1 MKKVI
6 LLIVALV
13 CCGSIFA
20 QYEPYWED
28 INEHQFWNHDPFVAM
43 FSVDNHLIGHDDN
56 FAALEVAAFV
66 TINGTE
72 FYRGHGFLMSN
83 ESYGDPYP
91 TPYFEIFYK
100 PLDNE
105 NEQPLPVHFKLY
117 DHSTQTLYDYETCDM
132 EILTQHSYGNTYD
145 FDNMPTLSFF
155 HTFTKEIDPWTNEG
169 GFYLIASPLAEGVS
183 PTDVLN
189 MTANSYD
196 LYAFD
201 QAAEDGLEWR
211 NYKADAFEN
220 LVAGTGYLY
229 ANSTGADI
237 TFIGAPNSIDE
248 DVEIPLTKVDGVE
261 FSGWNLVGNPF
272 PQKAYID
279 RTGFYVMN
287 PDGRADVIAGEGNE
301 VGPMQGIFVIAA
313 NNSDKVTFS
322 AENPGTQKG
331 LVINVHKDRGAII
344 DRAIVR
350 FGEGGLLPKFMLNE
364 SHTKLYIP
372 QNDKEYAVVTTDT
385 KTNEIPLNFKA
396 AEEGTYTMKFNT
408 EDVETGYLHLID
420 NLTGNDVDLLA
431 NPVYTFD
438 ARLIDYASRFRLVFN
453 DTFTNAI
460 ENVDNGSFAIINNG
474 NLIINNVD
482 GIATLEMIDITGRVI
497 STETINGNCIKDVK
511 VKAGVYTLRLIQ
523 DENVRIQK
531 VVVE

>member
-1 MKKVI
+1 MKKI
-6 LLIVALV
+6 FLLVTLIA
-13 CCGSIFA
+13 CCGSFFA
-20 QYEPYWED
+20 QQSHWPDFNIYAFEQQSPLYAQVKIDGNFIPTSFENHIEEGDYYIDYNYE
-28 INEHQFWNHDPFVAM
+28 V
-43 FSVDNHLIGHDDN
+43 G
-56 FAALEVAAFV
+56 AFV
-66 TINGTE
+66 NDVC
-72 FYRGHGFLMSN
+72 RGHGFLC
-83 ESYGDPYP
+83 SYEGDAYAVTNMMPIYY
-91 TPYFEIFYK
+91 TQTSEA
-100 PLDNE
+100 
-105 NEQPLPVHFKLY
+105 VSFKLY
-117 DHSTQTLYDYETCDM
+117 DHARQIEYTICTSSQT
-132 EILTQHSYGNTYD
+132 ILTGEDYISWTD
-145 FDNMPTLSFF
+145 IVILSFSSS
-155 HTFTKEIDPWTNEG
+155 FTKEIDPWTNEG

-201 QAAEDGLEWR
+201 QAADDGLEWR
-211 NYKADAFEN
+211 NYKAGAFEN

-248 DVEIPLTKVDGVE
+248 DVEIPLTKVEGVE

-279 RTGFYVMN
+279 RTAFYVMN
-287 PDGRADVIAGEGNE
+287 PDGGADVIAGEGNE

-313 NNSDKVTFS
+313 NNNDKVTFS

-396 AEEGTYTMKFNT
+396 AEEGTYVLKFNT

-497 STETINGNCIKDVK
+497 STETINGNCIKDIK